1 MTWTWRLGKIAG
13 IDLKVHWTFLI
24 LLVWIFWSYFSQ
36 SGEVT
41 AGLYG
46 VAFILALFACV
57 VLHELGHALSAR
69 RFGVNTRNIVLLPIG
84 GVANLE
90 KMPEKP
96 REELIVALAGP
107 AVNVVIAVVL
117 GLLLAGTGGLAN
129 LEDLEI
135 ITRPTGRVFLTNLL
149 AVNVLLV
156 VFNMI
161 PAFPMDGGRVLRAL
175 LAMRYDRAKATNIAA
190 KLGQFLAI
198 GFVFLGFFTNFWLI
212 FIGLF
217 IFLGAGGEN
226 RMVEQQSL
234 LYGYRVGDVTMHQYT
249 PLQAEEPL
257 QRAIDVLL
265 DGQEKDFVVRQNG
278 QPVGVLTRDDIV
290 RGLKEHG
297 PDTTIGMAARQLKI
311 EELHEEE
318 DLAVA
323 YQRLTASQTS
333 IGVVRNRSGEWIGV
347 LNVENIY
354 ELLLLRQASGDVS
367 IS

>member
-1 MTWTWRLGKIAG
+1 MTWTWRLGKLAG
-13 IDLKVHWTFLI
+13 IDLKLHWTFLI

-36 SGEVT
+36 SGEIT

-46 VAFILALFACV
+46 VVFIIALFACV

-69 RFGVNTRNIVLLPIG
+69 RYGVNTRNIILLPIG

-107 AVNVVIAVVL
+107 AVNVVIALVLGVVL
-117 GLLLAGTGGLAN
+117 TAFGGPAP
-129 LEDLEI
+129 LEDLETL
-135 ITRPTGRVFLTNLL
+135 TRPTGRIFLTNLL

-175 LAMRYDRAKATNIAA
+175 LAMRYDRATATNIAA

-234 LYGYRVGDVTMHQYT
+234 LSGLRVADVTMHQYT
-249 PLQAEEPL
+249 PLSADEPL
-257 QRAIDVLL
+257 QRAVDVLL
-265 DGQEKDFVVRQNG
+265 DGQEKDFIVQQNG
-278 QPVGVLTRDDIV
+278 EPVGILTRDDII
-290 RGLKEHG
+290 RGIREHG
-297 PDTTIGMAARQLKI
+297 ANATIGMAARSVPIEQLK
-311 EELHEEE
+311 EDV

-323 YQRLTASQTS
+323 YQKLAASRTP
-333 IGVVRNRSGEWIGV
+333 ICVVRDTFGQWTGV
-347 LNVENIY
+347 LNTENIH
-354 ELLLLRQASGDVS
+354 ELMLLRQAKG
-367 IS
+367 

>member
-1 MTWTWRLGKIAG
+1 MTWTWHLGKIAG
-13 IDLKVHWTFLI
+13 IDLKLHWTFLI
-24 LLVWIFWSYFSQ
+24 LLGWIFWSYFSQ
-36 SGEVT
+36 SGEIT
-41 AGLYG
+41 SGLYG
-46 VAFILALFACV
+46 VAFIIALFACV

-69 RFGVNTRNIVLLPIG
+69 RYGVNTRNIVLLPIG

-96 REELIVALAGP
+96 REELVVALAGP

-117 GLLLAGTGGLAN
+117 GAILAGFGGPAPI
-129 LEDLEI
+129 EDLETL
-135 ITRPTGRVFLTNLL
+135 TRPTGRIFLTNLL

-234 LYGYRVGDVTMHQYT
+234 LAGLRVADVTMHQYT
-249 PLQAEEPL
+249 PLGADEPL
-257 QRAIDVLL
+257 QRAVDVLL
-265 DGQEKDFVVRQNG
+265 DGQEKDFIVQQDG
-278 QPVGVLTRDDIV
+278 EPVGVLTRDDII
-290 RGLKEHG
+290 RGIKEHG
-297 PDTTIGMAARQLKI
+297 AEAPIGRIARSVALEQLF
-311 EELHEEE
+311 ENTELV
-318 DLAVA
+318 VA
-323 YQRLTASQTS
+323 YQKLAASKTP
-333 IGVVRNRSGEWIGV
+333 ICVVRDRLGQWTGV
-347 LNVENIY
+347 LNMENIH
-354 ELLLLRQASGDVS
+354 ELILLRQAKA
-367 IS
+367 

>member
-1 MTWTWRLGKIAG
+1 MTWTWRLGKLAG
-13 IDLKVHWTFLI
+13 IELKLHWTFLI

-36 SGEVT
+36 SGEIT

-46 VAFILALFACV
+46 VVFILALFACV

-69 RFGVNTRNIVLLPIG
+69 RYGVNTRNIILLPIG

-107 AVNVVIAVVL
+107 AVNVVIALVL
-117 GLLLAGTGGLAN
+117 GVLLTAFGGPAP
-129 LEDLEI
+129 LEELEVL
-135 ITRPTGRVFLTNLL
+135 TRPTGRIFLTNLL
-149 AVNVLLV
+149 AVNILLV

-175 LAMRYDRAKATNIAA
+175 LAMRYDRATATNIAA

-198 GFVFLGFFTNFWLI
+198 GFVFLGLFTNFWLI

-234 LYGYRVGDVTMHQYT
+234 LAGLRVADVTMHQYT
-249 PLQAEEPL
+249 PLGAEEPL
-257 QRAIDVLL
+257 QRAVDVLL
-265 DGQEKDFVVRQNG
+265 DGQEKDFIVQQNG
-278 QPVGVLTRDDIV
+278 EPVGVLTRDDII
-290 RGLKEHG
+290 RGIKEFG
-297 PDTTIGMAARQLKI
+297 SDATIGQVTQRVALASLY
-311 EELHEEE
+311 E
-318 DLAVA
+318 DTDLSEA
-323 YQRLTASQTS
+323 YQQLAASKTS
-333 IGVVRNRSGEWIGV
+333 ISVVRDRLGQWTGV
-347 LNVENIY
+347 LNMENIY
-354 ELLLLRQASGDVS
+354 EILLLRQAKG
-367 IS
+367 

>member
-1 MTWTWRLGKIAG
+1 MTWTWRLGKLAG
-13 IDLKVHWTFLI
+13 IELKLHWTFLI

-36 SGEVT
+36 SGEIT

-46 VAFILALFACV
+46 VVFILALFACV

-69 RFGVNTRNIVLLPIG
+69 RYGVNTRNIILLPIG

-107 AVNVVIAVVL
+107 AVNVVIALVL
-117 GLLLAGTGGLAN
+117 GALLTVFGGPAP
-129 LEDLEI
+129 LEDLEVL
-135 ITRPTGRVFLTNLL
+135 TRPTGRIFLTNLL
-149 AVNVLLV
+149 AVNILLV

-175 LAMRYDRAKATNIAA
+175 LSMRYDRTTATNIAA

-234 LYGYRVGDVTMHQYT
+234 LAGLRVADVTMHQYT

-257 QRAIDVLL
+257 QRAVDVLL
-265 DGQEKDFVVRQNG
+265 DGQEKDFIVQQNG
-278 QPVGVLTRDDIV
+278 EPVGVLTRDDII
-290 RGLKEHG
+290 RGIKEFG
-297 PDTTIGMAARQLKI
+297 AEATIGQATQRVALAS
-311 EELHEEE
+311 LSE
-318 DLAVA
+318 DTDLSEA
-323 YQRLTASQTS
+323 YQQLAASKTQIS
-333 IGVVRNRSGEWIGV
+333 VVRDRFGAWTGV
-347 LNVENIY
+347 LNMENIY
-354 ELLLLRQASGDVS
+354 EILLLRQAKG
-367 IS
+367 

>member
-36 SGEVT
+36 SGEIT

-46 VAFILALFACV
+46 VVFILALFACV
-57 VLHELGHALSAR
+57 VLHELGHALAAR
-69 RFGVNTRNIVLLPIG
+69 RYGVNTRNIVLLPIG

-107 AVNVVIAVVL
+107 AVNVVLATLL
-117 GLLLAGTGGLAN
+117 GFLLFSTGGLAP
-129 LEDLEI
+129 LSDLETL
-135 ITRPTGRVFLTNLL
+135 TRPTGRIFLTNLF
-149 AVNVLLV
+149 AVNILLV

-175 LAMRYDRAKATNIAA
+175 LAMRYDRAAATNMAA
-190 KLGQFLAI
+190 KLGQLLAI

-217 IFLGAGGEN
+217 IYLGAGGEN

-234 LYGYRVGDVTMHQYT
+234 LAGYRVADATMHQYS

-257 QRAIDVLL
+257 QRAIQVLL
-265 DGQEKDFVVRQNG
+265 DGQEKDFIVRQNG
-278 QPVGVLTRDDIV
+278 EPVGILTRDDIIHA
-290 RGLKEHG
+290 LKAHG
-297 PDTTIGMAARQLKI
+297 ENATIGQAARVVPVLQLS
-311 EELHEEE
+311 EDD
-318 DLAVA
+318 DLAEA
-323 YQRLTASQTS
+323 YQQLTTSNTPICAVRDRLGAW
-333 IGVVRNRSGEWIGV
+333 VGV

-354 ELLLLRQASGDVS
+354 ELLLLRQAEYQG
-367 IS
+367 